1 MRRFVLF
8 KTILVLALA
17 VNANANIG
25 NVTELNGTAAVFR
38 NQVESPAALNFDIES
53 YDEVKTALGRIAL
66 EFLDDSTLK
75 LTEHSAIVI
84 DDFVYDPDPN
94 KSKLALTFTSG
105 TTRFITG
112 ALGAINKDNIK
123 LKTPTAEIAIRGT
136 DFTSTVDELGR
147 TLIILLPDEFG
158 ISSGEIIV
166 SSLGG
171 SVTLNKPYQATT
183 VNTADSSP
191 STPKILDL
199 TLSIIDNMLIVS
211 PPKEVKVVDEGT
223 QEKKETDFLG
233 FEELDKDLLKDQLEE
248 EEVKDFTELDI
259 DFLNVDLLTD
269 LLDNFE
275 ELEEEK
281 EGDLLRDNNS
291 VEIIGT
297 LIGYD
302 SKTQINTFIDNE
314 FLVLYQKVS
323 NSTRLELN
331 KGYGYNLV
339 LNTEGKTTHII
350 VNEGTDNYIR
360 IKQQ

>member
-1 MRRFVLF
+1 
-8 KTILVLALA
+8 
-17 VNANANIG
+17 
-25 NVTELNGTAAVFR
+25 
-38 NQVESPAALNFDIES
+38 
-53 YDEVKTALGRIAL
+53 
-66 EFLDDSTLK
+66 
-75 LTEHSAIVI
+75 
-84 DDFVYDPDPN
+84 
-94 KSKLALTFTSG
+94 
-105 TTRFITG
+105 
-112 ALGAINKDNIK
+112 
-123 LKTPTAEIAIRGT
+123 
-136 DFTSTVDELGR
+136 
-147 TLIILLPDEFG
+147 
-158 ISSGEIIV
+158 
-166 SSLGG
+166 
-171 SVTLNKPYQATT
+171 
-183 VNTADSSP
+183 
-191 STPKILDL
+191 
-199 TLSIIDNMLIVS
+199 MLIVS

-259 DFLNVDLLTD
+259 DFLNVDFLTD

-281 EGDLLRDNNS
+281 EGDLLKDSNS
-291 VEIIGT
+291 VEVIGT